1 MKIRVDIVIGLAI
14 LIIIAMVFIALTNLV
29 DNVLMKVVG

>member
-14 LIIIAMVFIALTNLV
+14 LIIISMVFIALNLV

>member
-14 LIIIAMVFIALTNLV
+14 LIIISMVFIALTNLV